1 MNPDSY
7 LYIALPLIGMAGS
20 LALLAYAI
28 SVGRRKEEKT
38 VEDDDDQATPEEPV
52 ELTDDQPAQE
62 EPVEVADD
70 QPAQEDAIMVEEKP
84 VEDSPIREDTVAT
97 PLDDDVFTAELF
109 RNRKTG
115 SLIMTIGEQR
125 YSKAAE
131 IKDHET
137 LGRLEEAVA
146 ALTQWLALT
155 DTALP
160 SPEDIA
166 KAKAEEAA
174 AKHKTMIEEI
184 NEIIEQR
191 SEEGE
196 APKGLRLFEGPE
208 GTVRVYVGV
217 NSYEVD
223 EVPDKKIHSVIKTA
237 VAEWEARK

>member
-1 MNPDSY
+1 MNSDSY
-7 LYIALPLIGMAGS
+7 LFIALPLIGMAGS

-38 VEDDDDQATPEEPV
+38 AEDDDDQAAPEEPV

-70 QPAQEDAIMVEEKP
+70 QPAQDDAIMVEEKP

-115 SLIMTIGEQR
+115 SLIVKIGEQR

-131 IKDHET
+131 IKDLET
-137 LGRLEEAVA
+137 LGRLEDTGE
-146 ALTQWLALT
+146 ALTQWLAIADIVVL
-155 DTALP
+155 

-166 KAKAEEAA
+166 IEKARKAAV
-174 AKHKTMIEEI
+174 KQKTMIDEI
-184 NEIIEQR
+184 NEILDQKA
-191 SEEGE
+191 EEGE
-196 APKGLRLFEGPE
+196 APLGLRLFEGPE

-223 EVPDKKIHSVIKTA
+223 EVPDKKIQGVIKSA
-237 VAEWEARK
+237 VAEWEALQ